1 MGLTPRAGVGLAGTV
16 RIFRVEAAGASAGGL
31 STVMG
36 VHKMNSKPVECDV
49 LVVGSGVAGLAA
61 AIKAAKQGLSV
72 VVAEKEPYLGGTTA
86 ISAGWAWVPGNRQ
99 GAAQG
104 DTREEAETYLRSLA
118 PETFN
123 AEGVAAF
130 LDTVPEAIEF
140 FEQETDVK
148 FTYPEKAPDYQM
160 DLPGA
165 RMSGRAILPQDVDA
179 RILGDKR
186 LKMQP
191 YLSSYT
197 VFGYMPQV
205 GPDINEFFHV
215 NQSLKSF
222 AYVARKLLRTW
233 IDAALYRRAVQRTNG
248 NALMTRMVK
257 SALDSGVRLWTS
269 TPVLSLATDDSG
281 AVTGAVLGGEQAGTV
296 RAKLGVVLA
305 AGGFSGSKDLRRE
318 YFPHDPHGDNHF
330 TPTVGHGGD
339 AVTLARQV
347 GGFVDDGVHSVGSWA
362 PVTVFRH
369 LNGRQRLFPHL
380 RAIGLPGL
388 IAVDGEGRRFGNEA
402 LSYHDFGGRMLAH
415 TAGAPETFGWVIA
428 DAKTMHKYGIGYAKP
443 WPMPRG
449 YFYRTGYLVKGDSL
463 ADLAA
468 KIGVDAANLA
478 ETVGEFNQGAEIGED
493 PAFGRG
499 STQYNHFRGDLEHK
513 PNPNLAPLDEGA
525 FYAAKIRMGDL
536 GTFAG
541 LGVNGHSEVITADGA
556 AVPGLFA
563 VGAAAVSVFGGGYP
577 GYGSHIGPAL
587 VFGYRAGRDIAARA
601 GVRKDTTA

>member
-1 MGLTPRAGVGLAGTV
+1 M
-16 RIFRVEAAGASAGGL
+16 S
-31 STVMG
+31 
-36 VHKMNSKPVECDV
+36 SKPVECDV
-49 LVVGSGVAGLAA
+49 LVAGSGVAGLAA
-61 AIKAAKQGLSV
+61 AIKAASQGLSV
-72 VVAEKEPYLGGTTA
+72 VVAEKEQYLGGTTA
-86 ISAGWAWVPGNRQ
+86 ISAGWAWVPGNRA
-99 GAAQG
+99 GAAAG
-104 DTREEAETYLRSLA
+104 DTREEAETYLKNLA

-123 AEGVAAF
+123 AAGVGAF

-140 FEQETDVK
+140 FEAETDVK
-148 FTYPEKAPDYQM
+148 FVYPDKAPDYQM

-165 RMSGRAILPQDVDA
+165 RLGGRAILPQDVDA
-179 RILGDKR
+179 RVLGDRR
-186 LKMQP
+186 LDMQP

-222 AYVARKLLRTW
+222 VYVARKLLRTW
-233 IDAALYRRAVQRTNG
+233 IDTALYKRAVLRTNG

-257 SALDSGVRLWTS
+257 SALDLGVRLWTS
-269 TPVLSLATDDSG
+269 TPVLSLTTAEDGTVTG
-281 AVTGAVLGGEQAGTV
+281 AVTGGRHAGTV
-296 RAKLGVVLA
+296 HAKLGVVLA
-305 AGGFSGSKDLRRE
+305 AGGFSGNKELRRQ

-330 TPTVGHGGD
+330 TPTIGHGGD
-339 AVTLARQV
+339 AVALAGQV
-347 GGFVDDGVHSVGSWA
+347 GGRVDDGVHSVGSWA
-362 PVTVFRH
+362 PVTVFRY

-388 IAVDGEGRRFGNEA
+388 IAVDRDGRRFGNEA
-402 LSYHDFGGRMLAH
+402 LSYHDFGGTMIAH
-415 TAGAPETFGWVIA
+415 SAGQPDTYGWVIA

-449 YFYRTGYLVKGDSL
+449 YFYKTGYLVKGDSL
-463 ADLAA
+463 ADLAG
-468 KIGVDAANLA
+468 KIGVDPDTLA
-478 ETVGEFNQGAEIGED
+478 ETVREFNKGAEAGED

-499 STQYNHFRGDLEHK
+499 STEYNHFRGDLEHK

-541 LGVNGHSEVITADGA
+541 LAVNDNSEVTTDDGA
-556 AVPGLFA
+556 AVPGLYA

-587 VFGYRAGRDIAARA
+587 VFGYRAGRDIARHAAAR
-601 GVRKDTTA
+601 GTVRS